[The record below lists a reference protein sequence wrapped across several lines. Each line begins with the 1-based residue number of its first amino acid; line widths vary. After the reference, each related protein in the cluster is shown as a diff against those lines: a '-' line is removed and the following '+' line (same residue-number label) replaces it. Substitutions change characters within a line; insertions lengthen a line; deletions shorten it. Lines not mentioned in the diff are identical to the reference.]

1 MYQTGASIK
10 GTLDALA
17 RHDLVLPA
25 IQREFVWQPEQ
36 ICRLF
41 DSLMQGYP
49 IGTFLFWRVNRECS
63 GNFTYYDF
71 VSNYHEQRNPYGERL
86 PSMPNRSLTAVLDGQ
101 QRLTSLNIGFR
112 GSMAWKLAR
121 KWRSSAG
128 AYPVRHLYMDVLWQS
143 HDDGG
148 EGQRYRFEFLTRE
161 RADAANENECWFP
174 VSKVLSMDA
183 GPDLIMWLNE
193 RLHQNQVADAYK
205 KTWRLHQITHS
216 DTTIAFYEEKS
227 QELDKVLQIFIRMNS
242 GGTVLSYSDL
252 LLSIAVAQWA
262 EFDAREEIRTL
273 VRDLNDIGGGFS
285 FSKDF
290 VLKAGLMLSDI
301 GSVGFKVDNFNR
313 ENMAILENNWN
324 RVKNSLIV
332 TVELVSWFGFNG
344 HTLRADS
351 ALLPIAYYIHV
362 RGHDQN
368 YLTRREFQD
377 DRKNIRHWL
386 TRSILKA
393 SGIWG
398 SGLDTLLSALR
409 EVIRNS
415 EGLFPAIGC
424 REEMARRGRSLAF
437 EREEIEDLSDI
448 KYGDAR
454 TFALLTLIFE
464 FVDLERHRFHIDHV
478 VPRARFKRSAL
489 RQADIPYEKHDEF
502 IDRSDRLAN
511 LQLLQGLENTVKS
524 DKMPG
529 EWLLQEK
536 PDKND
541 RDRYADLHMLGNIPE
556 KMADFLSFF
565 DARRAALQ
573 DRIANLLG
581 TRLGVEQDAE
591 NSA

>member
-1 MYQTGASIK
+1 MYQTGDTIK
-10 GTLDALA
+10 ETLDALA

-49 IGTFLFWRVNRECS
+49 IGTFLFWRVNPECS

-71 VSNYHEQRNPYGERL
+71 VSNYHELRNPYGERL
-86 PSMPNRSLTAVLDGQ
+86 PPMPNRSLTAVLDGQ

-112 GSMAWKLAR
+112 GRMAWKLAR
-121 KWRSSAG
+121 KWRSSAD
-128 AYPVRHLYMDVLWQS
+128 AYPDRQLYMDVLWQS
-143 HDDGG
+143 HDDGS

-161 RADAANENECWFP
+161 RADAANENEYWFP
-174 VSKVLSMDA
+174 VSKILSMDS
-183 GPDLIMWLNE
+183 GPSMTRWLND
-193 RLHQNQVADAYK
+193 RLHQDQVDDAYESM
-205 KTWRLHQITHS
+205 WRLHQLTHS
-216 DTTIAFYEEKS
+216 DKTIAFYEEKS

-313 ENMAILENNWN
+313 ENMTILENNWN
-324 RVKNSLIV
+324 HVKNSLIV
-332 TVELVSWFGFNG
+332 TVGLVSQFGFNG

-409 EVIRNS
+409 EVIKKS
-415 EGLFPAIGC
+415 EGLFPVTGC

-437 EREEIEDLSDI
+437 EHEEIEDLSDI

-454 TFALLTLIFE
+454 TFALLTLIFG

-478 VPRARFKRSAL
+478 VPRARFRRSAL

-511 LQLLQGLENTVKS
+511 LQLLEGLENTVKS

-581 TRLGVEQDAE
+581 TRLGVEQDAG